1 MAIQRLNK
9 LNQLERDLPEGL
21 VVTAAWLEKR
31 GYSRSLRSQYVASGW
46 LEKPTRGVFRR
57 PRGAL
62 RWEHLVIS
70 LQTLLE
76 FPASVGGRTAL
87 DLQGYAHYLPHDLQ
101 EIHLYGD
108 GKLPSWVSNLP
119 LKERI
124 NFHNRARLLP
134 GDKYSISPLPPLA
147 ESDGAKDE
155 AFLPGALR
163 ITRWGQWNWPLV
175 QSSPER
181 AILEMLDDVPGE
193 VSFHLADVT
202 MEGLV
207 NLSPRRMQA
216 LLEDTKSIKVK
227 RLFFFFADRH
237 KHRWL
242 KRIERK
248 SIDLGSGKR
257 MLVKGGRYDPNY
269 QITVPKDF
277 DAL

>member
-1 MAIQRLNK
+1 MTGQKRNK

-21 VVTAAWLEKR
+21 IVTAAWLEKR

-62 RWEHLVIS
+62 RWEHVVIS

-76 FPASVGGRTAL
+76 FPASIGGRTAL
-87 DLQGYAHYLPHDLQ
+87 DLQGYAHYLPHNRQ

-108 GKLPSWVSNLP
+108 GKLPPWVSKLP

-124 NFHNRARLLP
+124 TIHNRARILP
-134 GDKYSISPLPPLA
+134 SDKYRIPPLPPLA
-147 ESDGAKDE
+147 DSATDE
-155 AFLPGALR
+155 TSLPSALR
-163 ITRWGQWNWPLV
+163 ITRWGEWNWPLV

-181 AILEMLDDVPGE
+181 AILEMLDELPDK

-207 NLSPRRMQA
+207 NLSPRRMQG

-227 RLFFFFADRH
+227 RLFFFFAERH

-242 KRIERK
+242 ERIDRK

-257 MLVKGGRYDPNY
+257 MLVTGGRYDPNY

>member
-1 MAIQRLNK
+1 MTVQKLNK

-21 VVTAAWLEKR
+21 IVTAAWLEKR
-31 GYSRSLRSQYVASGW
+31 GYSRSLRSHYVASRW
-46 LEKPTRGVFRR
+46 LEQPARAVFRR
-57 PRGAL
+57 PRGSL
-62 RWEHLVIS
+62 RWEHVVIS

-76 FPASVGGRTAL
+76 FPASIGGRTAL
-87 DLQGYAHYLPHDLQ
+87 DLQGYAHYLPHDLK

-108 GKLPSWVSNLP
+108 GQLPRWVAKLP

-134 GDKYSISPLPPLA
+134 GGKYSISPLPSLA
-147 ESDGAKDE
+147 ETDGEKDE
-155 AFLPGALR
+155 TFLPGALR
-163 ITRWGQWNWPLV
+163 ITRWGQWDWPLV

-181 AILEMLDDVPGE
+181 AILEMLDDLPGE
-193 VSFHLADVT
+193 VTFHLADVT

-207 NLSPRRMQA
+207 NLSPRRMQG
-216 LLEDTKSIKVK
+216 LLEDTKNIKVK

-242 KRIERK
+242 ERIERK